1 MKFIGIFYLF
11 FFCSCATIIIP
22 SGGPRD
28 TDPPKVIKTYPENK
42 TTNFSDNK
50 IILYF
55 NEFVELNQ
63 PLSNISVSPYTH
75 IKPKANVVGKKVYVE
90 FPDGLKPNTTYSI
103 EFNNAIKDYSEGNNL
118 GTYSIAFSTGF
129 TLDSGILIVKVQDA
143 KSLSHSDMTKV
154 CLVKKKSDFFG
165 KNYQYLTTAN
175 AGKAQ
180 FSNLTKEP
188 FQIYAF
194 VDSNMNMSWDKT
206 EAIAFSRDQVK
217 AGQPEINL
225 MLFHQKLLKNNFI
238 VTPKNMNEFDI
249 YLNQDISFPEIID
262 TNFILIPQS
271 SQHFKIITKSGFQP
285 QKLRLKYDGDKYETL
300 ELPAT
305 KPSKYLE
312 KIKTTDDRMSPIFR
326 NDTLRIAFNGFLTK
340 FDSSKIL
347 IKLDGKLV
355 RASFGIQRNYLML
368 TRLDFGKNYQLS
380 IDSQALWS
388 YNLYNTSFVQELA
401 TFPKEKFYENI
412 TMTLDPSLAANK
424 NLKIFQVK
432 DNQWYPLVKQAKTIL
447 KNQYGDEIKFYILI
461 DDNNDGMW
469 TTGDIEKEIQPEKL
483 YLETIKLE
491 PKKKDYI
498 LKITNP

>member
-1 MKFIGIFYLF
+1 
-11 FFCSCATIIIP
+11 
-22 SGGPRD
+22 
-28 TDPPKVIKTYPENK
+28 
-42 TTNFSDNK
+42 
-50 IILYF
+50 
-55 NEFVELNQ
+55 
-63 PLSNISVSPYTH
+63 
-75 IKPKANVVGKKVYVE
+75 
-90 FPDGLKPNTTYSI
+90 
-103 EFNNAIKDYSEGNNL
+103 
-118 GTYSIAFSTGF
+118 
-129 TLDSGILIVKVQDA
+129 
-143 KSLSHSDMTKV
+143 
-154 CLVKKKSDFFG
+154 
-165 KNYQYLTTAN
+165 
-175 AGKAQ
+175 
-180 FSNLTKEP
+180 
-188 FQIYAF
+188 
-194 VDSNMNMSWDKT
+194 
-206 EAIAFSRDQVK
+206 
-217 AGQPEINL
+217 
-225 MLFHQKLLKNNFI
+225 
-238 VTPKNMNEFDI
+238 
-249 YLNQDISFPEIID
+249 
-262 TNFILIPQS
+262 
-271 SQHFKIITKSGFQP
+271 
-285 QKLRLKYDGDKYETL
+285 
-300 ELPAT
+300 
-305 KPSKYLE
+305 
-312 KIKTTDDRMSPIFR
+312 MSPIFR

-461 DDNNDGMW
+461 DENNDGMW

-491 PKKKDYI
+491 PKKTDYI